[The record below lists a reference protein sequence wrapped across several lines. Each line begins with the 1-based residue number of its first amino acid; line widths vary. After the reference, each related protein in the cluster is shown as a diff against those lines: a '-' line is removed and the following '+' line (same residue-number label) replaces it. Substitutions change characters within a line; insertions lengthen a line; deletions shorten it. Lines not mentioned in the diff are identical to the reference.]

1 MVETFGTLSPHLEIS
16 MTALFPP
23 QRNLPE
29 YSDHSIVF
37 LGGSIEMGK
46 AEDWQ
51 KRITQAIEAIDP
63 NILVC
68 NPRRPDWDSTWEQ
81 RADNPNFAEQ
91 VHWELDHLQRANVVV
106 FYFQPNTMSPITL
119 MELGH
124 TLADNKLSQDTL
136 NNPNQTIVVCCPDGF
151 WRKGNVDIICQR
163 YGIEVHNTLEDMEQR
178 LKDVFQS

>member
-1 MVETFGTLSPHLEIS
+1 MGFVTLHPLLENP

-23 QRNLPE
+23 QRNLAEHPN
-29 YSDHSIVF
+29 YPVVF

-51 KRITQAIEAIDP
+51 QRITQTIETIDS

-68 NPRRPDWDSTWEQ
+68 NPRRPDWDSSWEQ

-106 FYFQPNTMSPITL
+106 FYFQPDTMSPITL

-136 NNPNQTIVVCCPDGF
+136 SNPNQKIVVCCPDGF
-151 WRKGNVDIICQR
+151 WRKGNVEIICQR
-163 YGIEVHNTLEDMEQR
+163 YGIDVHNTLEELEQR
-178 LKDVFQS
+178 LTEMLTS

>member
-1 MVETFGTLSPHLEIS
+1 MVGVFVTLTAHLEVP

-29 YSDHSIVF
+29 HPTHPIVF

-51 KRITQAIEAIDP
+51 TRITQTINDIDP

-68 NPRRPDWDSTWEQ
+68 NPRRPDWDSSWEQ

-91 VHWELDHLQRANVVV
+91 VHWELDHLQRANVAV
-106 FYFQPNTMSPITL
+106 FYFQPDTMSPITL

-124 TLADNKLSQDTL
+124 TLADNKLAQDSL
-136 NNPNQTIVVCCPDGF
+136 SHPNQTIIVCCPDGF
-151 WRKGNVDIICQR
+151 WRKGNVEIICQR
-163 YGIEVHNTLEDMEQR
+163 YGIEVCNTLEEMEQQ
-178 LKDVFQS
+178 LKTVLAL